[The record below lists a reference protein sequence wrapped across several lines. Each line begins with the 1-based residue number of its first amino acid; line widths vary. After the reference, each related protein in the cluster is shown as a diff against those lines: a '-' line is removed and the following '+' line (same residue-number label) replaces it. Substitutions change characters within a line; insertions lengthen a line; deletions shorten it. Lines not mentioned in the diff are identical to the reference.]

1 METKKKALGKGL
13 EQLFTNNVIDFNE
26 FEKGVVVTDNIG
38 ELLAAASLASVIVV
52 LQKKKRK
59 KLSRTVC

>member
-1 METKKKALGKGL
+1 MVTYRLQVKNIVLNTAA
-13 EQLFTNNVIDFNE
+13 TN
-26 FEKGVVVTDNIG
+26 VVVTDNIG

-59 KLSRTVC
+59 ETF